1 MQFFAYLL
9 LVADIDSTIVIDIFL
24 SFTTILSV
32 CLAIVIMSWD
42 VRRESVAVAD
52 VKRYATS
59 KLHEIKSAIR
69 ERRSSASGERGSMST
84 PTSERTSERRSSPR
98 DSYSTTD

>member
-32 CLAIVIMSWD
+32 FLAIVIMSWD
-42 VRRESVAVAD
+42 VRRESVAVSD

-59 KLHEIKSAIR
+59 KFHEISSAIR
-69 ERRSSASGERGSMST
+69 ERRSLTTGERGSSSS
-84 PTSERTSERRSSPR
+84 PTSERNSERRSSPR
-98 DSYSTTD
+98 DKNIAAN